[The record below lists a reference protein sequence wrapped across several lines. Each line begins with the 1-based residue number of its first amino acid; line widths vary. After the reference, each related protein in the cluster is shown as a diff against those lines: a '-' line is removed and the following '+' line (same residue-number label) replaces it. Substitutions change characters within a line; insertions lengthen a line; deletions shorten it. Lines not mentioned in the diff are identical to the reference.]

1 LQLRLLDVVQVKVQV
16 TERVDELPHEARS
29 LAGGVR

>member
-1 LQLRLLDVVQVKVQV
+1 LQLRLLDVIGVKVQIA
-16 TERVDELPHEARS
+16 ERVDELPHEARS